1 MATVRY
7 KIDGDLLPIDINTS
21 KGDYQILAK
30 TVVVSDGGRCVLYDC
45 YCISLNSVQ
54 PNATDIEYYIN
65 KIRTTVDLYEQGLP
79 SKEILKKMAQEHIN
93 QHGRIIDNDLM
104 MIVSAL
110 RRTLEAIEGQ
120 CDGEQLILSALEVV
134 LNNYIDKAFV
144 TVYSQT
150 PYGPQSQLVPMNQFM
165 NNKR

>member
-1 MATVRY
+1 MATVTY
-7 KIDGDLLPIDINTS
+7 KIDGNLLPIDIKTS
-21 KGDYQILAK
+21 KGDYQILTK
-30 TVVVSDGGRCVLYDC
+30 TVVVPDGGRCVLYDC
-45 YCISLNSVQ
+45 YCVSLNSVQ
-54 PNATDIEYYIN
+54 ANATDIEYYIS
-65 KIRTTVDLYEQGLP
+65 KIRTTADLYEQGLS

-150 PYGPQSQLVPMNQFM
+150 PYGPQPQLVPMNQFM